1 MYQGLRFPVLLIL
14 LLAFTFT
21 ACQNNKEIKGK
32 EFIEREVFIDILV
45 DIHLMDAVTQ
55 DRKFDR
61 KLDVDSIDVLSPIL
75 EKYET
80 TRHMFDTTLYV
91 YSRTPELLDAVY
103 NEVLIKLNVMLD
115 EHSKEEEVSTQE

>member
-1 MYQGLRFPVLLIL
+1 MYRALRYPAIL
-14 LLAFTFT
+14 FFLLALTFT
-21 ACQNNKEIKGK
+21 ACQKKKSITGK

-61 KLDVDSIDVLSPIL
+61 KLDVDSVDVLSPIL

-80 TRHMFDTTLYV
+80 TRQMFDTTLYV
-91 YSRTPELLDAVY
+91 YSQTPELLDAVY

>member
-1 MYQGLRFPVLLIL
+1 MYRGLRYPAIL
-14 LLAFTFT
+14 FFLLALTFT
-21 ACQNNKEIKGK
+21 ACQKKKSITGK

-61 KLDVDSIDVLSPIL
+61 KFDVDSVDVLSPIL

-80 TRHMFDTTLYV
+80 TRQMFDTTLYV

-115 EHSKEEEVSTQE
+115 EHSREEEFSTTE

>member
-1 MYQGLRFPVLLIL
+1 MYRALRYPAIL
-14 LLAFTFT
+14 FFLLALTFT
-21 ACQNNKEIKGK
+21 ACQKKKSITGK

-61 KLDVDSIDVLSPIL
+61 KLDVDSVDVLSPIL

-80 TRHMFDTTLYV
+80 TRQMFDTTLYV